1 MKEFFTGQMPFMSP
15 SQWRQVTQNN
25 SHQILGGAKN
35 TFLSRNFVGEFG
47 KWSCVS
53 KS

>member
-15 SQWRQVTQNN
+15 SQWRQVTQN
-25 SHQILGGAKN
+25 SSLGGAKN

-53 KS
+53 ISQL